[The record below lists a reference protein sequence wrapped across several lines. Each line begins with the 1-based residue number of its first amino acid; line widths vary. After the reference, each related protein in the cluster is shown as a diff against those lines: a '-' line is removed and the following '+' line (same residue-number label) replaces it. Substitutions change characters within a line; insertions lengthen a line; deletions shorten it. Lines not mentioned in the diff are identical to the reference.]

1 MKNRIRRAKKL
12 LQVQNQMLLAERLQL
27 QTLEGTLEQAR
38 KHENDAF
45 SLLNDERSQVPPHF
59 LVRRAASSIMRI
71 RNCEALLET
80 QIEKTLDQARK
91 EQLVRKK
98 LESEYKNLSREE
110 AKLALQLTID
120 AYLSSSVKQ
129 D

>member
-1 MKNRIRRAKKL
+1 
-12 LQVQNQMLLAERLQL
+12 
-27 QTLEGTLEQAR
+27 
-38 KHENDAF
+38 
-45 SLLNDERSQVPPHF
+45 
-59 LVRRAASSIMRI
+59 MRI